1 MNVLLGLLFQVFKGL
16 IWIVLVTCIEAG
28 VLYILQ
34 KIPVLLSTVF
44 SFLPSRKNIGKY
56 EKEST
61 PFGLIF
67 FLVLL
72 VMILFIIFG
81 YTKVAT
87 WNFITLL
94 SAILVFFLDEKNVK
108 KILPLAEIDKLKFIL
123 IKLVFVTFLPFV
135 YISFSI
141 VNTLLLEKSEL
152 LVSTFKMPAY
162 AALGSLRFIIAMF
175 MYLSSVLVFYIVYKL
190 FLKVFKL
197 DILELFGISNLKF
210 NGRWDYLD
218 KDGNLVEGAS
228 IYINSRLLFDN
239 FSYIISD
246 DDEIRPSNYELKKDD
261 DSIYIEANKKLEISF
276 DEANQILVIDEKYKF
291 IKYNSK
297 EYKEKKSKVSQNHPK
312 KTDGNL
318 YRYAQIS
325 IFDGKRKFYTNEWLT
340 EKVVATSVDFFD
352 ESTKEEINKGKIDK
366 INSDSIKYDN
376 KEYLKVEI

>member
-1 MNVLLGLLFQVFKGL
+1 MNGLLEILFQVFVGL
-16 IWIVLVTCIEAG
+16 VWIVLVAFFATVI
-28 VLYILQ
+28 LYLSP
-34 KIPVLLSTVF
+34 KIADLLSFVF
-44 SFLPSRKNIGKY
+44 SLLPWRKNKRKY
-56 EKEST
+56 ETIST
-61 PFGLIF
+61 PFGFTF
-67 FLVLL
+67 FFVLL
-72 VMILFIIFG
+72 GIIIFIIVG
-81 YTKVAT
+81 HTEVAT
-87 WNFITLL
+87 WNFITWL
-94 SAILVFFLDEKNVK
+94 SAILVFFLDENNVK
-108 KILPLAEIDKLKFIL
+108 KILPLAEIDKLKFIV
-123 IKLVFVTFLPFV
+123 IKLVFITFLPFV
-135 YISFSI
+135 YISFFV
-141 VNTLLLEKSEL
+141 VNTYFLKGTILFASE
-152 LVSTFKMPAY
+152 FKIPDY
-162 AALGSLRFIIAMF
+162 AVLGSLRFSIAVP
-175 MYLSSVLVFYIVYKL
+175 MYLSSILIVYIVYKL

-218 KDGNLVEGAS
+218 QDENLVEGAS
-228 IYINSRLLFDN
+228 IYISSRHLFDN

-297 EYKEKKSKVSQNHPK
+297 EYKDKKSKVSQKHPK

-325 IFDGKRKFYTNEWLT
+325 IFDGERKFYTNEWLV

-352 ESTKEEINKGKIDK
+352 ESTKEEINKGKIEK

>member
-1 MNVLLGLLFQVFKGL
+1 MNVLLGLLFQGFKGL
-16 IWIVLVTCIEAG
+16 IWIVLVTFIEAG

-44 SFLPSRKNIGKY
+44 SFLPSRKNIGNY

-123 IKLVFVTFLPFV
+123 IKLVFLTFLPFV
-135 YISFSI
+135 YIS
-141 VNTLLLEKSEL
+141 TLLLEKSES

-175 MYLSSVLVFYIVYKL
+175 MYGLSFLAVYIVYKL

-210 NGRWDYLD
+210 KGRWDYLD

-228 IYINSRLLFDN
+228 VYINSRLLFDN

-261 DSIYIEANKKLEISF
+261 DSIYIEANKKIEISF
-276 DEANQILVIDEKYKF
+276 DEASQILTIGEKHKF

-297 EYKEKKSKVSQNHPK
+297 EYKEKKSKVSQKHPQK
-312 KTDGNL
+312 NDANL

-325 IFDGKRKFYTNEWLT
+325 IFDGERKFYTNEWLT

-352 ESTKEEINKGKIDK
+352 ESTKEEINKEKIEK
-366 INSDSIKYDN
+366 INSDRIKYDN

>member
-1 MNVLLGLLFQVFKGL
+1 M
-16 IWIVLVTCIEAG
+16 
-28 VLYILQ
+28 
-34 KIPVLLSTVF
+34 
-44 SFLPSRKNIGKY
+44 
-56 EKEST
+56 
-61 PFGLIF
+61 
-67 FLVLL
+67 
-72 VMILFIIFG
+72 
-81 YTKVAT
+81 
-87 WNFITLL
+87 
-94 SAILVFFLDEKNVK
+94 
-108 KILPLAEIDKLKFIL
+108 
-123 IKLVFVTFLPFV
+123 
-135 YISFSI
+135 
-141 VNTLLLEKSEL
+141 
-152 LVSTFKMPAY
+152 
-162 AALGSLRFIIAMF
+162 
-175 MYLSSVLVFYIVYKL
+175 
-190 FLKVFKL
+190 
-197 DILELFGISNLKF
+197 
-210 NGRWDYLD
+210 
-218 KDGNLVEGAS
+218 
-228 IYINSRLLFDN
+228 FDN